1 MAITPLPSPS
11 GPSPRSRWSR
21 VALHLIGL
29 LAAGV
34 IAWLRWRGWRQP
46 ELLLDIANVRLC

>member
-1 MAITPLPSPS
+1 MEPRSAPLPLVA
-11 GPSPRSRWSR
+11 RSRYAR

-34 IAWLRWRGWRQP
+34 IAWLLWQGWRQP
-46 ELLLDIANVRLC
+46 ELLLDLAAMRLC